1 MSDVLNHV
9 SNKDVRKYLQEIR
22 KEGYTFSITG
32 GTHVRIECGF
42 CKRMVTTTGCST
54 SDFRA
59 IRNLRATIRRH
70 SRECRPAINQQPPS
84 PAPTEEIELMA
95 PPKLN
100 EMDDAQLTA
109 LVAALSDEL
118 RTRNMRKLNEHL
130 AALETKLADVIAEAG
145 ELKLSDTKLW
155 EASDKINL
163 FKKEAKL

>member
-1 MSDVLNHV
+1 
-9 SNKDVRKYLQEIR
+9 
-22 KEGYTFSITG
+22 
-32 GTHVRIECGF
+32 
-42 CKRMVTTTGCST
+42 
-54 SDFRA
+54 
-59 IRNLRATIRRH
+59 
-70 SRECRPAINQQPPS
+70 
-84 PAPTEEIELMA
+84 MA

-145 ELKLSDTKLW
+145 DLKLSDTKLW